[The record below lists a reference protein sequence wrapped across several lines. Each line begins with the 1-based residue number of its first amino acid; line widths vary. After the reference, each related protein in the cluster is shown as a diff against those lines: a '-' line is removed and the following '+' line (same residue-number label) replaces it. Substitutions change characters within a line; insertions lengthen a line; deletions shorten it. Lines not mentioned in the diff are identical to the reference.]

1 MTRID
6 ELTLDTILIR
16 EWWDRD
22 AKHRVVEELLALRER
37 GLVDLA
43 VTATIREDIWF
54 GPLAERL
61 SSLPEVGITE
71 TGTVARLGRWVLDRD
86 MLGDQ
91 GFADWYEGLHVEEPE
106 WRDFDHPQAHMLL
119 RRDLFLTWDEKVL
132 EFSGTLDMEW
142 GIHVI
147 RPEEYLDQRQ
157 RGSTSHC

>member
-6 ELTLDTILIR
+6 QLTLDTNLIR

-22 AKHRVVEELLALRER
+22 AKHRVVEELLALGER

-43 VTATIREDIWF
+43 VTATIQEDIWF

-71 TGTVARLGRWVLDRD
+71 TGTVARLGSWVLGRD

-91 GFADWYEGLHVEEPE
+91 GFVDWYKVLHVEEPDR
-106 WRDFDHPQAHMLL
+106 RDFDHLHAHMLL
-119 RRDLFLTWDEKVL
+119 GRDFFLTWDKKIL
-132 EFSGTLDMEW
+132 EFSGALDTEW
-142 GIHVI
+142 GIHVS
-147 RPEEYLDQRQ
+147 RPEEYLDQR
-157 RGSTSHC
+157 